1 LIVEGA
7 IFDAKGAHK
16 AYVRFKAGRVVE
28 TGQIGTD
35 STRGRIRRV
44 RGIVVPPPVNA
55 HTHLADAIITVEPP
69 NRTLEEIVEPPDGIK
84 FRALAETSPARKR
97 RAIRETLV
105 RMVREGIAATVDF
118 REEGLAGVQL
128 FHAAGRGL
136 AIRGL
141 VLGRP
146 LRRPIEEKELDS
158 VIRASDG
165 IGISSAREEDSA
177 TRTKI
182 ARACHRQR
190 KMYALHASEGI
201 RERPEDYLVPRPD
214 LLVHLTLASRSDLEA
229 VAAAR
234 VPVAICPRSNALFGR
249 RPDVAL
255 MERTGIRLLVG
266 TDNAMFHSPS
276 VWREIEFAYVT
287 SRFAHRPV
295 SASYLARAAFIE
307 PWRWL
312 GIPAAAEVRRD
323 SPIPPL
329 VIRLPSEDPA
339 YQLVTRVTE
348 HLIMRP
354 RPAAK

>member
-1 LIVEGA
+1 MIVEGA
-7 IFDAKGAHK
+7 IFDRAGTRK
-16 AYVRFKAGRVVE
+16 AYVRFRGGRAVE

-35 STRGRIRRV
+35 STRGRVRRV

-55 HTHLADAIITVEPP
+55 HTHLADAIVTQEPP
-69 NRTLEEIVEPPDGIK
+69 NLTLEEIVEPPDGIK

-97 RAIRETLV
+97 RAIRQTLA

-128 FHAAGRGL
+128 FHAAARGL

-146 LRRPIEEKELDS
+146 LRRPIDDKELEA
-158 VIRASDG
+158 VVRASDG
-165 IGISSAREEDSA
+165 IGISSAREDDRA
-177 TRTKI
+177 TRAKI
-182 ARACHRQR
+182 ARACHRYR

-201 RERPEDYLVPRPD
+201 RERPEDYLAPRPD
-214 LLVHLTLASRSDLEA
+214 LLVHLTLANRSDLET
-229 VAAAR
+229 VAATR

-255 MERTGIRLLVG
+255 MEQTGIRLLVG
-266 TDNAMFHSPS
+266 TDNAMFHAPS
-276 VWREIEFAYVT
+276 IWREIEFAYLT
-287 SRFAHRPV
+287 SRYAHRPV
-295 SASYLARAAFIE
+295 SANYLARAAFVE
-307 PWRWL
+307 PWKWL
-312 GIPAAAEVRRD
+312 GSPEVADVD
-323 SPIPPL
+323 SGSSIPPL

-354 RPAAK
+354 RPAAS